1 MFARSALLLLNI
13 VGCLA
18 LGAGGATADPVVDKG
33 QNTLWLP
40 IGRQAPAPDGFAAR
54 PGRYDWDAVFGT
66 ADGPGSGPAGD
77 PLSGHGPVE
86 SARIELIGTLRRTVE
101 DLNIRANSRRRD
113 DRGTRLDCVGYV
125 KLKRAALMSAG
136 VPAEALSAAVVL
148 SAGGEAHAVLVL
160 STVSGDV
167 VLDNLSPYIVPW
179 RQTDYVWVER
189 EIAGTRKAGSSGWAW
204 VGPPPRVS
212 NPQYA
217 SR

>member
-13 VGCLA
+13 VGCLV

-77 PLSGHGPVE
+77 PLSGHG
-86 SARIELIGTLRRTVE
+86 TVE